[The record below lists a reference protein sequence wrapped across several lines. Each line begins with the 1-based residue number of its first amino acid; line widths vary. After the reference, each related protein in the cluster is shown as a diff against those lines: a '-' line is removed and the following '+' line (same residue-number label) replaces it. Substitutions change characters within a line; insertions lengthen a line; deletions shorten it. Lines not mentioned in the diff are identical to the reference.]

1 MTYYTDGSKS
11 SMGCKIAVTDEAG
24 NLLYGKDF
32 EEDLTNNELEYEGI
46 VACLELCANDD
57 LILTDAKLCVEQV
70 KGNYEIKKKNLEP
83 YVLKIR
89 EIIKDKNIKIE
100 WISREE
106 NPAGKFLEKQV
117 KANARKRNRRTTALR
132 EIEGEQIQ

>member
-1 MTYYTDGSKS
+1 MIYYTDGSKS
-11 SMGCKIAVTDEAG
+11 SAGCKIAVTDQTG
-24 NLLYGKDF
+24 NLLYEKTF

-46 VACLELCANDD
+46 VACLELCSPDD
-57 LILTDAKLCVEQV
+57 IIFTDAKLCVEQV
-70 KGNYEIKKKNLEP
+70 KGTYEIKKKNLEP

-89 EIIKDKNIKIE
+89 DFIKDKNIVIQ

-117 KANARKRNRRTTALR
+117 KANARKRNRRTSALR
-132 EIEGEQIQ
+132 EIEGEQVQ